1 MFCAYGCAP
10 CRKCPLYSSS
20 ISILTS
26 TVSHHRISIYRHS
39 LCLCSLYCEREGF
52 FPLIFSL
59 LKAKLSVYIKQNQHM
74 VQLSCGCKL
83 ARTEEYSFH
92 FFLIMFYF
100 SIYLF
105 FHSWLYNVLFT
116 SWDWLMVCKM
126 STLAGSEMTFLR
138 RILFLLIWFLGNFV
152 FFKLSN

>member
-26 TVSHHRISIYRHS
+26 TVSHHRISLSIDTLS
-39 LCLCSLYCEREGF
+39 VSALCIVREKVF

-74 VQLSCGCKL
+74 VQLSCGGKL

-92 FFLIMFYF
+92 FFSNHVLFF
-100 SIYLF
+100 YLF
-105 FHSWLYNVLFT
+105 IFS
-116 SWDWLMVCKM
+116 
-126 STLAGSEMTFLR
+126 
-138 RILFLLIWFLGNFV
+138 LLTIQCAIHFMRLVDG
-152 FFKLSN
+152 L